1 MEDKM
6 DDKGSVKI
14 KVPGLGALRKNPWI
28 LATVVLAIALIV
40 SIFYGS
46 FGGSGSA
53 SSSVASDNLV
63 KYINSLGKGT
73 ASVVSSTKDN
83 GMYNIVVSYNNQKIP
98 VYVTIDGNYL
108 ITDRIPLTAKAGVTG
123 NVVQNQQAQQA
134 QQPKQEVVKSDK
146 PKVELF
152 VMSYCPFG
160 TQMEKGILPVL
171 NALGSKIDAKIRFVH
186 YTMHG
191 EKEDTENFRQLCIR
205 EEQGSKYLS
214 YLQCILNST
223 SQSAPADINQCMAKV
238 GIDSAKVT
246 SCMSGKAKD
255 YYASDSALSKQ
266 YGVQGSPTLVIN
278 GAQVDSARS
287 PAAILNTI
295 CLAFNNKPA
304 ECSKVLPS
312 DSPSAGFGYQSGGAD
327 SAAANCGV

>member
-1 MEDKM
+1 MEEKKEEKM

-14 KVPGLGALRKNPWI
+14 KVPGLSVLRKNPWI

-40 SIFYGS
+40 SLIYGAS
-46 FGGSGSA
+46 GSGSV
-53 SSSVASDNLV
+53 STKVASDNLI
-63 KYINSLGKGT
+63 KYIDSLGKGS
-73 ASVVSSTKDN
+73 ASVVSSAKDD
-83 GMYNIVVSYNNQKIP
+83 GMYNVVVEYNGQDIP
-98 VYVTIDGNYL
+98 VYVSLDGKYL
-108 ITDRIPLTAKAGVTG
+108 IADRIPLTDDVASPSS
-123 NVVQNQQAQQA
+123 NSAQTQT
-134 QQPKQEVVKSDK
+134 PKEVVKSDK

-152 VMSYCPFG
+152 IMSYCPYG

-171 NALGSKIDAKIRFVH
+171 NALGSKIDGKIRFVH

-205 EEQGSKYLS
+205 EEQGSRFNA

-223 SQSAPADINQCMAKV
+223 SQSIPADVDTCMNKV
-238 GIDSAKVT
+238 GINGASVDICIK
-246 SCMSGKAKD
+246 GKAKE
-255 YYASDSALSKQ
+255 YYAVDSQLSNQ

-287 PAAILNTI
+287 PAAILSTI
-295 CLAFNNKPA
+295 CSAFNNKPS

-312 DSPSAGFGYQSGGAD
+312 DSPSPGFGYQAGSAD